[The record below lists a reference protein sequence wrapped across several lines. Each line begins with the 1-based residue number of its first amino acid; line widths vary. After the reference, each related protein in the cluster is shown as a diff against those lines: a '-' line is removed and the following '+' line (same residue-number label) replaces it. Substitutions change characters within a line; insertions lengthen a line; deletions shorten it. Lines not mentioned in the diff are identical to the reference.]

1 MEFSFRPTLVAQS
14 LHVHTQMQH
23 IDVLKEF
30 RLHAWW
36 FLHYI
41 LPLDSIQRSELNKR
55 DGKIAELTEMFTTEH
70 ESRVKAEQERDQ
82 LKQALVGDVIA
93 WIIG

>member
-1 MEFSFRPTLVAQS
+1 
-14 LHVHTQMQH
+14 MQH

-30 RLHAWW
+30 RCF
-36 FLHYI
+36 FLLYI
-41 LPLDSIQRSELNKR
+41 SPPDSIQHSELNKR

-70 ESRVKAEQERDQ
+70 ELRVKAEQERDQ
-82 LKQALVGDVIA
+82 LKQAMVGDVIT